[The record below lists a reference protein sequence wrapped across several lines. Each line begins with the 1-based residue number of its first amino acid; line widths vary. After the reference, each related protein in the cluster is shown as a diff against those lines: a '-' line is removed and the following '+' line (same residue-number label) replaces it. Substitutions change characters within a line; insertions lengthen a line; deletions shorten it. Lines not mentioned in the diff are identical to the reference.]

1 MKETIDSNKYY
12 IQNSDLRK
20 KLYPIEDLIKN
31 VQNLEIST
39 LLRWQKLD
47 ADFCK
52 KYILNEEYQS
62 VEDSY
67 LVTIDYIL
75 KPVSYTHLTLPTKA

>member
-1 MKETIDSNKYY
+1 MDLNKYY
-12 IQNSDLRK
+12 ISNSDLRK
-20 KLYPIEDLIKN
+20 KQYPIEDLIKN
-31 VQNLEIST
+31 VNNLEIST

-52 KYILNEEYQS
+52 KYILNENYQS

-75 KPVSYTHLTLPTKA
+75 KRQPHLKYEDLID

>member
-1 MKETIDSNKYY
+1 MEAKQYY
-12 IQNSDLRK
+12 IKNDDLRK
-20 KLYPIEDLIKN
+20 TQYSIEDLTRNIG
-31 VQNLEIST
+31 NLEIST

-47 ADFCK
+47 AEFCK

-75 KPVSYTHLTLPTKA
+75 KRQPHLKYEDLIG

>member
-47 ADFCK
+47 VDFCK

-75 KPVSYTHLTLPTKA
+75 KRQPHLKYEDLLE

>member
-20 KLYPIEDLIKN
+20 NLYPIEDLIKN

-75 KPVSYTHLTLPTKA
+75 KRQPHLKYEDLLE

>member
-1 MKETIDSNKYY
+1 MKAKQYY
-12 IQNSDLRK
+12 IKNSDLRK
-20 KLYPIEDLIKN
+20 AQYSIEDLTRN
-31 VQNLEIST
+31 VENLEIST

-67 LVTIDYIL
+67 LVTIDFIL
-75 KPVSYTHLTLPTKA
+75 ERQPHLKYEDLVG